1 MLSAIDLHVA
11 IGTSEVLHGV
21 TLEVG
26 QGELVAL
33 VGANGAGKTTLLRAL
48 SGLLPLRR
56 GDARLDGQ
64 SVAAWPAWRRSRAG
78 LVHVPQG
85 RQVVPQL
92 TVRDNLLLG
101 AQQLPHADHRRHAD
115 MLEGEFERFP
125 ALRQRQ
131 DVAAGALSGGEQ
143 QMLAISRALMMQ
155 PRALMLDEPS
165 LGLAPRI
172 VEQIMRCLRGL
183 ADGGMSV
190 LLVEQAAMAAL
201 GVADQ
206 GIVLRGGRVVLRGTG
221 RELQGD
227 RDLVRGFLG

>member
-1 MLSAIDLHVA
+1 MLNVDHLRVA
-11 IGTSEVLHGV
+11 IGTSEVLHDV

-26 QGELVAL
+26 RGRLTAL

-48 SGLLPLRR
+48 SGLLPLA
-56 GDARLDGQ
+56 GGEVRLDG
-64 SVAAWPAWRRSRAG
+64 APLTGKPAWRRAREG

-101 AQQLPHADHRRHAD
+101 AQQLPHAGRSHLPR
-115 MLEGEFERFP
+115 MLEAELQRFP

-131 DVAAGALSGGEQ
+131 HVPAGALSGGEQ

-155 PRALMLDEPS
+155 PRLLMLDEPS
-165 LGLAPRI
+165 LGLAPRV
-172 VEQIMRCLRGL
+172 VEQIMRCLRVL
-183 ADGGMSV
+183 ADGGMAV

-201 GVADQ
+201 SVADE
-206 GIVLRGGRVVLRGTG
+206 GIVLRNGRVVLRGPSHELTHD
-221 RELQGD
+221 RE
-227 RDLVRGFLG
+227 LVRGFLG